1 MKLNKF
7 KTQET
12 FCYSFIT
19 LWVLGIILIMA
30 SSCSTMQQANQKVT
44 MDKNGIYHQK
54 NTYEPW
60 SIK

>member
-1 MKLNKF
+1 MNKY

-30 SSCSTMQQANQKVT
+30 TSCSTMETAYKV
-44 MDKNGIYHQK
+44 DYNKVLKNK
-54 NTYEPW
+54 NKYEW
-60 SIK
+60 ACADFTK